1 MSMME
6 WTVVIGGLAA
16 IAWVNWYFFLAQA
29 AAGKRIPTMWRP
41 GQHLHGKRSM
51 KRQPP
56 HNHVSLSQWQRICD
70 RMKNPWLSENF
81 RRTQDDSRRWQN
93 R

>member
-29 AAGKRIPTMWRP
+29 AAGKRIP
-41 GQHLHGKRSM
+41 
-51 KRQPP
+51 
-56 HNHVSLSQWQRICD
+56 NHVETRPASPR
-70 RMKNPWLSENF
+70 
-81 RRTQDDSRRWQN
+81 
-93 R
+93 